1 MRIRF
6 EKGKQRKFLDLVIE
20 RTSSPSLRGL
30 LQFGLETNYSTL
42 KNYYNESRLL
52 PENLFDELLEFAR
65 MSRED
70 VDFELVNE
78 NWGKVRGGK
87 IGKRKKLKS
96 TNF

>member
-1 MRIRF
+1 MRIKF

-20 RTSSPSLRGL
+20 KTSSPSLRGL

-65 MSRED
+65 LSRED
-70 VDFELVNE
+70 VDFELVDE
-78 NWGKVRGGK
+78 NWGKVKGGR
-87 IGKRKKLKS
+87 IGKRK
-96 TNF
+96 